1 MKTFTAATK
10 EKRLKTILDSS
21 WDILFQRI
29 ATGRVKL
36 NEAASLPRHYAAIL
50 RTYGR
55 LLCMATGE
63 TFTIAVEPAGATP
76 GIDITCALGEIR
88 AAVALDC
95 FRKQT
100 RRAPAAGMLKMLQH
114 IDRLLSQ
121 PDFSL
126 RKFVCLTD
134 DPSYANA
141 SCPGSKGSLPGRAGG
156 KYARHAVDPP
166 SGRGVRKGGLRD
178 RPAAFAEDIEFE
190 WSNYKQWYFLA
201 INL

>member
-10 EKRLKTILDSS
+10 QQRLKTILDSS

-36 NEAASLPRHYAAIL
+36 NEAASLSRHYAAIL
-50 RTYGR
+50 RTYGK
-55 LLCMATGE
+55 LLCMEAGK
-63 TFTIAVEPAGATP
+63 TFTIAVEPAGAAP
-76 GIDITCALGEIR
+76 GIDITCALGEVR
-88 AAVALDC
+88 AAVASDC
-95 FRKQT
+95 FRKQA
-100 RRAPAAGMLKMLQH
+100 RRAPTAGMLKMLRD
-114 IDRLLSQ
+114 IDRLLSH

-134 DPSYANA
+134 DPWYAKA
-141 SCPGSKGSLPGRAGG
+141 SCLGSKGSLRGRAGG
-156 KYARHAVDPP
+156 KYERHAAVPP
-166 SGRGVRKGGLRD
+166 SGRGVRKGGARD

-190 WSNYKQWYFLA
+190 WSNYQQWYFLA